1 MANSVLEIKVQ
12 KRDVVGKN
20 VRFLRK
26 NGKTPIHLYG
36 NGVESVSL
44 EIETDELTRLLNRA
58 GPNTPVSIT
67 IDNDSEPRF
76 TYLREV
82 QKHPVTEKVLHV
94 DFLEVS
100 TTEEIISNI
109 SVGLIGESPAI
120 KSYGG
125 RVNQTMRTI
134 RVSALPKDLPER
146 LEIDLSFLDT
156 FEKVLRVS
164 DIEISS
170 DVTLLTDS
178 ESVVVR
184 ISAPR
189 RAATTGG
196 GSEIEEEVTSNVAP
210 SDEGAEEEITEGQ

>member
-146 LEIDLSFLDT
+146 LEIDLSSLDT

-164 DIEISS
+164 DIVIRARLIETNFISFFF
-170 DVTLLTDS
+170 
-178 ESVVVR
+178 
-184 ISAPR
+184 I
-189 RAATTGG
+189 
-196 GSEIEEEVTSNVAP
+196 NY
-210 SDEGAEEEITEGQ
+210 

>member
-1 MANSVLEIKVQ
+1 
-12 KRDVVGKN
+12 
-20 VRFLRK
+20 
-26 NGKTPIHLYG
+26 
-36 NGVESVSL
+36 
-44 EIETDELTRLLNRA
+44 
-58 GPNTPVSIT
+58 
-67 IDNDSEPRF
+67 
-76 TYLREV
+76 
-82 QKHPVTEKVLHV
+82 
-94 DFLEVS
+94 
-100 TTEEIISNI
+100 
-109 SVGLIGESPAI
+109 
-120 KSYGG
+120 
-125 RVNQTMRTI
+125 MRTI

-210 SDEGAEEEITEGQ
+210 SDEGTEEEITEGQ

>member
-1 MANSVLEIKVQ
+1 M
-12 KRDVVGKN
+12 
-20 VRFLRK
+20 
-26 NGKTPIHLYG
+26 
-36 NGVESVSL
+36 
-44 EIETDELTRLLNRA
+44 
-58 GPNTPVSIT
+58 
-67 IDNDSEPRF
+67 
-76 TYLREV
+76 
-82 QKHPVTEKVLHV
+82 TEKVLHV

-146 LEIDLSFLDT
+146 LEIDLSSLDR

-178 ESVVVR
+178 ESIVVR

-189 RAATTGG
+189 RAATTTAGG
-196 GSEIEEEVTSNVAP
+196 GEIQEEVTSDVAP
-210 SDEGAEEEITEGQ
+210 SDEGTEEEITEGQ

>member
-1 MANSVLEIKVQ
+1 MANSGLEIKVQ

-36 NGVESVSL
+36 NGIESVSL
-44 EIETDELTRLLNRA
+44 EVETDELTRLLNRA
-58 GPNTPVSIT
+58 GPNTPVSVT
-67 IDNDSEPRF
+67 IDNDKEPRF

-100 TTEEIISNI
+100 TTQEIISNI
-109 SVGLIGESPAI
+109 SVDLVGESPAI

-125 RVNQTMRTI
+125 RINQTMRTI

-146 LEIDLSFLDT
+146 LEIDLSSLDS

-164 DIEISS
+164 DIKISS
-170 DVTLLTDS
+170 DVLLLTDS
-178 ESVVVR
+178 DSVVVR

-196 GSEIEEEVTSNVAP
+196 SGAIQEQPV
-210 SDEGAEEEITEGQ
+210 SDETSSDENAEEEITEGQ

>member
-1 MANSVLEIKVQ
+1 MANSVLEIKVK

-67 IDNDSEPRF
+67 IDDDNNPRF

-100 TTEEIISNI
+100 TTEEIISNS
-109 SVGLIGESPAI
+109 SVGLVGESPAI

-125 RVNQTMRTI
+125 RENQTMRTI

-146 LEIDLSFLDT
+146 LEIDLSSLDN

-170 DVTLLTDS
+170 NVSLLTDS
-178 ESVVVR
+178 ESIVVR

-189 RAATTGG
+189 RTGTTTGG
-196 GSEIEEEVTSNVAP
+196 GDFEEQTVIEETS
-210 SDEGAEEEITEGQ
+210 SDENTQEEITEGQ